1 MFGDWSYLA
10 ILGFVVLA
18 SWWLEFVFQLR
29 VLRRPKKLL
38 LTLSLVSPWFILWDA
53 YAISLGHWFFDR
65 SQMIG
70 IIGPF
75 GIPLEEYLFFIV
87 VPIAA
92 VLTLEGVNNLLPT
105 VQRILGRLRKLVA
118 R

>member
-1 MFGDWSYLA
+1 M
-10 ILGFVVLA
+10 LGFVLIA
-18 SWWLEFVFQLR
+18 SWWLEFAFRLR
-29 VLRRPKKLL
+29 VLRNPKKLFT
-38 LTLSLVSPWFILWDA
+38 TLALVSPWFVLWDA

-65 SQMIG
+65 NQMIG

-75 GIPLEEYLFFIV
+75 SIPLEEYLFFIL

-105 VQRILGRLRKLVA
+105 VRRWLAVAKKLVT

>member
-1 MFGDWSYLA
+1 MFGEWSYLA
-10 ILGFVVLA
+10 MLGFVLVA

-38 LTLSLVSPWFILWDA
+38 LTLALVSPWFVLWDA

-70 IIGPF
+70 IIGPL
-75 GIPLEEYLFFIV
+75 GIPLEEYLFFILI
-87 VPIAA
+87 PIAA

-105 VQRILGRLRKLVA
+105 ARRILGGMKRLVTK
-118 R
+118 